1 MITCRT
7 ASTKDELDA
16 ILQQRYE
23 VFVEEL
29 DFFTPPEENVPI
41 EYDEYDDHS
50 VFLGVWEENK
60 LLASCRLIFEHDSF
74 VLPTLSAVS
83 INSPLYEPD
92 AKTAEI
98 SRLTIASPYRTFKKS
113 IQIFTVM
120 QQELDRVSAVHN
132 VSQLIASVEPT
143 FLHLINRAH
152 LPYQSIGPLQHYIK
166 FDRYPI
172 ILKLQDRINL
182 VKESA

>member
-29 DFFTPPEENVPI
+29 DFFTPPNENIPL
-41 EYDEYDDHS
+41 EHDCYDDHS
-50 VFLGVWEENK
+50 VFLGVWEDNE
-60 LLASCRLIFEHDSF
+60 LLASCRLIFGNDA
-74 VLPTLSAVS
+74 VTLPTVDAVF
-83 INSPLYEPD
+83 IDSPLYETN

-98 SRLTIASPYRTFKKS
+98 SRLTIATPHRSFKKS

-120 QQELDRVSAVHN
+120 QQELDRIAVEHQLT
-132 VSQLIASVEPT
+132 QLIASVEPT

-172 ILKLQDRINL
+172 ILKMENRINL
-182 VKESA
+182 FKEYI

>member
-7 ASTKDELDA
+7 ASTKDDLDT

-29 DFFTPPEENVPI
+29 DFFTPPEKDTPL
-41 EYDEYDDHS
+41 EYDQYDNHS
-50 VFLGVWEENK
+50 LFLGVWEDSK

-74 VLPTLSAVS
+74 ILPTLNAVF
-83 INSPLYEPD
+83 IDSPLYEAN

-113 IQIFTVM
+113 IQIFKVM
-120 QQELDRVSAVHN
+120 QEELDRVSVDHEIN
-132 VSQLIASVEPT
+132 QLIASVEPT
-143 FLHLINRAH
+143 FLHLINRAR

-172 ILKLQDRINL
+172 ILKLRDRISL
-182 VKESA
+182 SKESA